1 MHKMTSKNIT
11 RLFLSILVLASCQ
24 PKTNKQVDLQEEMAN
39 VLNIRGIPQAQYEL
53 EPFGFSDM
61 GAWHGYALPDIDSTA
76 YYGGF
81 SGPLC
86 MKMWGQW
93 VSKNLSQLELTD
105 ASSMTTIDLSKA
117 TAEVNYKPG
126 KLEQTLEL
134 EHLSLKLSLIFV
146 SDRTALIQ
154 TNIKNKSKEQLS
166 LFVGWKGELFPKGIS
181 LSESKKGLRIDYKD
195 GEEFFLVQNDSDKS
209 LQISPNKHS
218 YQMFM
223 KDKQEISSGETLE
236 VNLLHSYYFNQ
247 READKEADLYT
258 NWLDRTDLL
267 FADNKSRWNG
277 YLNKAL
283 DSNNPL
289 LDKEEYR

>member
-1 MHKMTSKNIT
+1 MNKITSKNIT

-24 PKTNKQVDLQEEMAN
+24 PKTDKQVNLQEELAN
-39 VLNIRGIPQAQYEL
+39 VLNIQGIPQTQFEL

-61 GAWHGYALPDIDSTA
+61 GAWHGYTLPSNDSTA

-134 EHLSLKLSLIFV
+134 EQTLVVGQDLWILIPETIVILKLKTKPRI
-146 SDRTALIQ
+146 
-154 TNIKNKSKEQLS
+154 
-166 LFVGWKGELFPKGIS
+166 
-181 LSESKKGLRIDYKD
+181 GL
-195 GEEFFLVQNDSDKS
+195 
-209 LQISPNKHS
+209 
-218 YQMFM
+218 
-223 KDKQEISSGETLE
+223 
-236 VNLLHSYYFNQ
+236 
-247 READKEADLYT
+247 LY
-258 NWLDRTDLL
+258 
-267 FADNKSRWNG
+267 S
-277 YLNKAL
+277 
-283 DSNNPL
+283 
-289 LDKEEYR
+289 